1 MNMEELFSSFKDV
14 DYSDISEWPYV
25 LKLLASL
32 LIGIGILIAMYIM
45 FYQPK
50 MESLSTAQAKEQS
63 LKAEF
68 ADKQGLAANLAAYQ
82 EQMVE
87 IKERFDSVLRQL
99 PEQSEVPALLTDISQ
114 AGVEQGLVFKRFQ
127 PAKPEQKNFY
137 VRLPISIE
145 ASGTYHQLAG
155 FISLIANFQRV
166 VTIGDLQIVRSKI
179 AAEPEEGPVPLTFK
193 ANIYTY
199 HFSRN
204 QDPALE
210 AGSAAVR
217 LGN

>member
-1 MNMEELFSSFKDV
+1 MNMDELFSSFKDV

-32 LIGIGILIAMYIM
+32 LIGIGILVAMYVM

-50 MESLSTAQAKEQS
+50 MESLAIAEGKEQS

-68 ADKQGLAANLAAYQ
+68 VDKQGLAVNLPAYQ
-82 EQMVE
+82 EQMIE

-127 PAKPEQKNFY
+127 PSKPEQKNFY

-155 FISLIANFQRV
+155 FISMIANFQRV
-166 VTIGDLQIVRSKI
+166 VTVGDLQIVRSKK
-179 AAEPEEGPVPLTFK
+179 AGALDDGPVPLTFK

-199 HFSRN
+199 HYSRI
-204 QDPALE
+204 QDPASQT
-210 AGSAAVR
+210 GSAAVR
-217 LGN
+217 LAN